1 MKAIK
6 EQGLR
11 SKDLGLFFFRDIFWG
26 YDEVLNLLT
35 EVSIMK
41 KKGIKYLLTG
51 IGVAILRSRDQKIA
65 NEVEDCYVNHGFD
78 MDNKKHV
85 RIMKRWNLI
94 VYAIIALIWPV
105 VIVDSYCVLL
115 AEILEKKFP
124 TD

>member
-1 MKAIK
+1 MITNKKGAQIK
-6 EQGLR
+6 R
-11 SKDLGLFFFRDIFWG
+11 SGSLFFRDIFWG

-41 KKGIKYLLTG
+41 KGIKYLLTG

-65 NEVEDCYVNHGFD
+65 DEVEACYVSRGFD
-78 MDNKKHV
+78 VENKEHI
-85 RIMKRWNLI
+85 RIMKRNNLI

-105 VIVDSYCVLL
+105 VIVDSYCGLL
-115 AEILEKKFP
+115 AHILEEKFP